1 MHGLREHAVE
11 RTRGRARGGL
21 GAGLDQVGDGFG
33 LGQVQLVVE
42 EGAARELAGL
52 GHAQADAVA
61 GPQAAR
67 QQQLHHH
74 RAAVALQLEHILA
87 GVGMRRRKPQRDAP
101 INGRAIGVE
110 KGEVGCLAR
119 RQEAPAHGLHHGAH
133 IRAGHPH
140 DADAAAPGRRGDRRD
155 GHGTDRRGGRIGNSR
170 RSHGVGRG
178 GHGRYCA
185 AAARASVSVH
195 SIRCT
200 TARRAPA

>member
-1 MHGLREHAVE
+1 MQALAQQRPLARLRQHTVQPCADVGELAARVGGFEEVDFLLGKIQRRLHQHAQVDHALDQRMHGLREHAVE
-11 RTRGRARGGL
+11 RTRGRARGGF

-42 EGAARELAGL
+42 EGAARKLAGL

-110 KGEVGCLAR
+110 E
-119 RQEAPAHGLHHGAH
+119 
-133 IRAGHPH
+133 
-140 DADAAAPGRRGDRRD
+140 GR
-155 GHGTDRRGGRIGNSR
+155 
-170 RSHGVGRG
+170 
-178 GHGRYCA
+178 
-185 AAARASVSVH
+185 
-195 SIRCT
+195 
-200 TARRAPA
+200 